1 MTPSIQSIPPKKLIG
16 HRLTMSFTDNR
27 TAELWRSFM
36 PRRKE
41 VTNTVSN
48 DLYSLQVYGKDFF
61 KNFDPSTKFEKWALA
76 EVSDFEDVPG
86 DMETFE
92 LAGGLYA
99 VFQYK
104 GNPAD
109 GVEAFKYIFQEW
121 LPQSGYELDNRP
133 HFEVLGEKYNNGSDE
148 SEEEIW
154 IPIFKAT
161 KLKI

>member
-1 MTPSIQSIPPKKLIG
+1 MTQSIQSISPKKLIVY
-16 HRLTMSFTDNR
+16 RLTISFANNR

-61 KNFDPSTKFEKWALA
+61 KNFDPSAEFEKWALT
-76 EVSDFEDVPG
+76 EVTDFNTIPEG
-86 DMETFE
+86 METFV
-92 LAGGLYA
+92 LPGGLYA
-99 VFQYK
+99 VFHYK
-104 GNPAD
+104 GNPANAAE
-109 GVEAFKYIFQEW
+109 VFRYILQEW

-154 IPIFKAT
+154 IPICEVVK
-161 KLKI
+161 